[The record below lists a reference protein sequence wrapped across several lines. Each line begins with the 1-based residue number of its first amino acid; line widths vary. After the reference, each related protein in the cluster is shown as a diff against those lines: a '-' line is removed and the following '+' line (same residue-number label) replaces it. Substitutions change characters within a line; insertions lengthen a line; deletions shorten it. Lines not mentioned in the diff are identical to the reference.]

1 MGRLGWPSPALGA
14 HRLGNQFSIT
24 KHPSLV
30 RVREQEIFRLE
41 ASVHIA
47 AVANEFLQ
55 MNFLL
60 DRTLP
65 KEYNFKK

>member
-41 ASVHIA
+41 ASAHIA
-47 AVANEFLQ
+47 AVANEFSA
-55 MNFLL
+55 
-60 DRTLP
+60 
-65 KEYNFKK
+65 